1 MVKKSYEK
9 KRYCSNEEKE
19 NANVVKTSKTNST
32 TNARAKPSK
41 ENQFGSGKIASKET
55 ENIIIKGSYL
65 PDIKKVERGV
75 LQCIIGQDKQ
85 VRQMITSIYRAI
97 NFKTI
102 KSNVLI
108 IGNSGTGK
116 TETIKQIAKRL
127 NIPYTIED
135 ATKYTQE
142 GYYGADVSDMIYNLL
157 DNAKQD
163 IEKAQNGII
172 IIDEIDKKAGHEE
185 KDVAGAE
192 VLKSLLKIIE
202 GTIIKIPKMD
212 DPFDESMIDF
222 DTKNIIVVFL
232 GAFSGL
238 DKIRDKRLNSNPL
251 GFYDKTTSSNVP
263 EQKTRFLKQDLVQYG
278 MPEEFVGRIDTIIEM
293 NKLKKEDLAL
303 ILRKSKLSIFKR
315 YQAELKKKGIKL
327 SYNRKIFEL
336 IAEESLALDTG
347 ARELSNTVNHM
358 FENILYDI
366 IANPGQY
373 TKCTLLPEIV
383 QDNTKY
389 ELS

>member
-9 KRYCSNEEKE
+9 KRYCSNEEE
-19 NANVVKTSKTNST
+19 NADVVKKTKTNST

-41 ENQFGSGKIASKET
+41 ENQFGSGKITSKET
-55 ENIIIKGSYL
+55 EKIIRKGSYL
-65 PDIKKVERGV
+65 PDIKKIERGV

-163 IEKAQNGII
+163 IKKAQNGII

-212 DPFDESMIDF
+212 DPFDESMINF

-251 GFYDKTTSSNVP
+251 GFYDKTTSSNLP
-263 EQKTRFLKQDLVQYG
+263 EQKARFLKQDLVQYG

-315 YQAELKKKGIKL
+315 YQAELKKEGIKL
-327 SYNRKIFEL
+327 SYNKKIFES

-347 ARELSNTVNHM
+347 ARELSNTVNHI

>member
-9 KRYCSNEEKE
+9 KRYSSNEVKKDS
-19 NANVVKTSKTNST
+19 NVVETAKTSSNA
-32 TNARAKPSK
+32 NARAKPSK
-41 ENQFGSGKIASKET
+41 ENQFGSGKITSKET
-55 ENIIIKGSYL
+55 ENIIRKGSYL

-163 IEKAQNGII
+163 IKKAQNGII

-251 GFYDKTTSSNVP
+251 GFYDKTTSSNLP

-327 SYNRKIFEL
+327 SYNRK
-336 IAEESLALDTG
+336 
-347 ARELSNTVNHM
+347 
-358 FENILYDI
+358 NIRIDCRRISSIGYRSKRI
-366 IANPGQY
+366 IQHSQSH
-373 TKCTLLPEIV
+373 V
-383 QDNTKY
+383 
-389 ELS
+389 